1 MYNLYGGV
9 IMNILLENLL
19 ETDVINCYTQLDKI
33 NSSLNVFYVNHDAY
47 NIIKEELRLAD
58 IINNIKRISELRNSL
73 LA

>member
-1 MYNLYGGV
+1 
-9 IMNILLENLL
+9 MNILLENLL